1 MSEKNVAFTRDRSIP
16 KSYELV
22 LTALFTA
29 IIVVMAFTPLGFIP
43 LVVINATIIHI
54 PVILGAIFCGPEKGC
69 LFGICIWINQF
80 Y

>member
-43 LVVINATIIHI
+43 
-54 PVILGAIFCGPEKGC
+54 
-69 LFGICIWINQF
+69 
-80 Y
+80 